1 MLGRERARTEEV
13 KVMGMLPACQEQGA
27 CDGWASSRAQYTS
40 QLGRREPDLFS
51 TNHSPYTTWVTRPG
65 LYREPRQCTV
75 DSAAETRRRGLYPA
89 SDASKN
95 VVSSPARS
103 SPWAGRVVRMA
114 ERRRSG
120 GREVQTRVAGWC
132 HLRVRQA
139 GGGEAAAGR
148 GVVVV
153 PCMSALGGRGGSE
166 GTRHVGQGGG
176 RVGCPRVRVG

>member
-1 MLGRERARTEEV
+1 MSTEVVNGRDTELRFFLSNSWRQLTMAGADGRRARRPYKSV
-13 KVMGMLPACQEQGA
+13 SV
-27 CDGWASSRAQYTS
+27 DY
-40 QLGRREPDLFS
+40 S

-95 VVSSPARS
+95 VVSSPVRS

-114 ERRRSG
+114 ERRRNG
-120 GREVQTRVAGWC
+120 GREAQARVAGWC

-139 GGGEAAAGR
+139 GGGKAAAGR

-153 PCMSALGGRGGSE
+153 PCMSALGGRGGSK

-176 RVGCPRVRVG
+176 GVGCPRVRVG